1 MTTTNDHGTM
11 TIVMEQ
17 LITKSQFKPQALMYL
32 RMVQQKKQPLIITH
46 GGLPV
51 IKIIPYS
58 PKVSDVLDEL
68 NNTVVSFDQPMQP
81 VAATSWEAA
90 K

>member
-1 MTTTNDHGTM
+1 M

-46 GGLPV
+46 GGMPV

-58 PKVSDVLDEL
+58 PKPLDIL
-68 NNTVVSFDQPMQP
+68 NKLRGTVISFDQPMMP
-81 VAATSWEAA
+81 VAAASWEAA

>member
-1 MTTTNDHGTM
+1 
-11 TIVMEQ
+11 MEQ

-58 PKVSDVLDEL
+58 PEAPEALDKL
-68 NNTVVSFDQPMQP
+68 RGTVISFDQPMQP
-81 VAATSWEAA
+81 VAITSWEAI

>member
-1 MTTTNDHGTM
+1 M

-46 GGLPV
+46 GGMPV

-58 PKVSDVLDEL
+58 PETPDALHKLKG
-68 NNTVVSFDQPMQP
+68 TVIFFDQPMEP
-81 VAATSWEAA
+81 IAATSWEAA